1 MSRRLGRGFADVR
14 RLPRRFGVGFAIA
27 LMAGFAAPGHADV
40 WQRTRADGTVEFTNV
55 PPRQGAWKSVKES
68 RGINAAVRAAR
79 RASASASSLP
89 PVPVPTRTSSSG
101 GIVWSR
107 EHDDG
112 TMEFTN
118 VSPVGAHWKVLF
130 RTGPGKAAALRGS
143 SDVVPPRDAS
153 SSRFSRYDEHI
164 RDQQAFYGIPQAFM
178 RAIIKTE
185 SDFDPHVVSSAGALG
200 LMQMLPGTAKLMG
213 VTDVWDPRQNIMG
226 GARYLQTLAKR
237 FCRTPTGGG
246 DGFVC
251 SLEEKVKVIAGYHAG
266 PGAVEKYGGMPPYE
280 TTRAYVTAVLQ
291 RYEEYRRR
299 EADVSDLV
307 TATP

>member
-1 MSRRLGRGFADVR
+1 MSRRL
-14 RLPRRFGVGFAIA
+14 A
-27 LMAGFAAPGHADV
+27 LALALVAGLATPGNADV
-40 WQRTRADGTVEFTNV
+40 WQRKRADGTVEFTNV
-55 PPRQGAWKSVKES
+55 SPKEGAWTAVKEARGMGS
-68 RGINAAVRAAR
+68 RGR
-79 RASASASSLP
+79 RALP
-89 PVPVPTRTSSSG
+89 PVSLPARTSSSG
-101 GIVWSR
+101 GIVWGR

-118 VSPVGAHWKVLF
+118 VSPVGARWKVLF
-130 RTGPGKAAALRGS
+130 RTGPGKASALRGS
-143 SDVVPPRDAS
+143 SDVVPPRDGS
-153 SSRFSRYDEHI
+153 PTRFSRYDEAI
-164 RDQQAFYGIPQAFM
+164 RDQQSFYGIPQAFL

-237 FCRTPTGGG
+237 FCHTPGGSEG
-246 DGFVC
+246 MVC
-251 SLEEKVKVIAGYHAG
+251 SFEEKVKVLAGYHAG

-299 EADVSDLV
+299 EADLSDL
-307 TATP
+307 TSATP

>member
-1 MSRRLGRGFADVR
+1 MRWRLV
-14 RLPRRFGVGFAIA
+14 LA
-27 LMAGFAAPGHADV
+27 LAVLASLATPGNADV

-55 PPRQGAWKSVKES
+55 SPKNGSWTAVKES
-68 RGINAAVRAAR
+68 RGMSAAAAR
-79 RASASASSLP
+79 ARRLPAVSLP
-89 PVPVPTRTSSSG
+89 PRTSSSG

-107 EHDDG
+107 EHEDG
-112 TMEFTN
+112 TLEFTN
-118 VSPVGAHWKVLF
+118 VSPVGARWKVLF
-130 RTGPGKAAALRGS
+130 KTGPGKASALRGS
-143 SDVVPPRDAS
+143 TDTVPPRDS
-153 SSRFSRYDEHI
+153 SAARFSRYDEHI
-164 RDQQAFYGIPQAFM
+164 RDQQAFYGIPQAFL

-226 GARYLQTLAKR
+226 GARYLQTLVRR
-237 FCRTPTGGG
+237 FCHTPGGSEG
-246 DGFVC
+246 MVC
-251 SLEEKVKVIAGYHAG
+251 SFEEKVKVVAGYHAG

-299 EADVSDLV
+299 EADLSDLV
-307 TATP
+307 SAAP